1 MLIDKTF
8 CVMINDVIVDSLVQ
22 KCMIT
27 RVVKDWTNL
36 KKIKLFLAAW
46 MSIVVKIVILHELA
60 SKFNIKINIILHYY
74 SKSSFIDGKKK
85 TRDESKS
92 YIWIISFPWK
102 CFKEV
107 SSPIFFPF
115 HGQTS
120 WKTQRLWIREFRLG
134 VLANSFDKKSR

>member
-1 MLIDKTF
+1 
-8 CVMINDVIVDSLVQ
+8 MINDVIVDSLVQ

-27 RVVKDWTNL
+27 RVIKDWTNL

-60 SKFNIKINIILHYY
+60 SKFNIKLNIILHYY
-74 SKSSFIDGKKK
+74 SRSSFIDGKKK
-85 TRDESKS
+85 KLMMNPNHTFESFHSLENALKK
-92 YIWIISFPWK
+92 F
-102 CFKEV
+102 

-115 HGQTS
+115 HRQTS
-120 WKTQRLWIREFRLG
+120 WKTQRLWIREFRLS